1 MAFILVSLAGRWQC
15 RSRHFHDEVDGMG
28 VVLGSQWTP
37 IFSRNDVMARHGSPQ
52 WFDDMYNNRA
62 LVPDFAR
69 HLAMWTGHSIEA
81 RQAPGCQLDLPYGI
95 GDGETLDVFRA
106 AGDAAGGAGEAP
118 VLVFLHG
125 GYWRSLDKSDHSFI
139 APAFT
144 QAGACVVVPNYALC
158 PGTEIHPVT
167 VPHIVLQMVKAL
179 VWVWRNI
186 DQYGGDPSRITVAG
200 HSAGGHLAAMMLA
213 CVWQAYADDLPADL
227 VRNAL
232 SISGLHELDA
242 IRRTPF
248 LQQDLRLTPD
258 DARKASPAWM
268 PRPAQGVL
276 NSVCGG
282 DESAEFQRQN
292 TLIQQCWGRKVV
304 PVCEA
309 LPGLNHFSV
318 LEALVQPDSRLHR
331 LARDL
336 LGL

>member
-1 MAFILVSLAGRWQC
+1 MAGQHA
-15 RSRHFHDEVDGMG
+15 
-28 VVLGSQWTP
+28 
-37 IFSRNDVMARHGSPQ
+37 SPQ
-52 WFDDMYNNRA
+52 WFDRMYNNRA

-69 HLAMWTGHSIEA
+69 YLASWAGHSIDA
-81 RQAPGCQLDLPYGI
+81 RQEPGCQLDVPYGI
-95 GDGETLDVFRA
+95 GDGETLDVFRSA
-106 AGDAAGGAGEAP
+106 AVAGDGACKAP

-125 GYWRSLDKSDHSFI
+125 GYWRALDKSDHSFI
-139 APAFT
+139 APPFT
-144 QAGACVVVPNYALC
+144 HAGACVVVPNYALC

-167 VPHIVLQMVKAL
+167 VPHICLQMVKAL

-186 DQYGGDPSRITVAG
+186 DQYGGDPARITVVG
-200 HSAGGHLAAMMLA
+200 HSAGGHLAAMMMA
-213 CVWQAYADDLPADL
+213 CVWRAHADDLPAEL

-232 SISGLHELDA
+232 AISGLHELES

-248 LQQDLRLTPD
+248 LQQDLRLTPE

-268 PRPAQGVL
+268 PAPRVCIL

-282 DESAEFQRQN
+282 DESAEFLRQN
-292 TLIQQCWGRKVV
+292 LLIQQRWGRKVV
-304 PVCEA
+304 PVCES

-318 LEALVQPDSRLHR
+318 LDALVQPGHRLHR

>member
-1 MAFILVSLAGRWQC
+1 MAGQ
-15 RSRHFHDEVDGMG
+15 HF
-28 VVLGSQWTP
+28 
-37 IFSRNDVMARHGSPQ
+37 SPQ
-52 WFDDMYNNRA
+52 WFDRMYNNRA

-69 HLAMWTGHSIEA
+69 YLATWTGHSIDA
-81 RQAPGCQLDLPYGI
+81 RQAPGCQLDVPYGI
-95 GDGETLDVFRA
+95 GDGETLDVFRSA
-106 AGDAAGGAGEAP
+106 AVAGAGAAKAP

-125 GYWRSLDKSDHSFI
+125 GYWRALDKSDHSFV

-144 QAGACVVVPNYALC
+144 HAGACVVVPNYALC

-167 VPHIVLQMVKAL
+167 VPHISLQMVKAL

-186 DQYGGDPSRITVAG
+186 DQYGGDPERITVVG

-213 CVWQAYADDLPADL
+213 CEWQAHADDLPADL

-232 SISGLHELDA
+232 SISGLHELES

-248 LQQDLRLTPD
+248 LQQDLRLTPQ

-268 PRPAQGVL
+268 PAPRVGVL
-276 NSVCGG
+276 NSVCG
-282 DESAEFQRQN
+282 DAESAEFLRQN
-292 TLIQQCWGRKVV
+292 ALIQQRWGRQVV
-304 PVCEA
+304 PVCES
-309 LPGLNHFSV
+309 LTGLNHFSV
-318 LEALVQPDSRLHR
+318 LDALVAPGHRLHR

>member
-1 MAFILVSLAGRWQC
+1 
-15 RSRHFHDEVDGMG
+15 
-28 VVLGSQWTP
+28 
-37 IFSRNDVMARHGSPQ
+37 MARQGSPQ
-52 WFDDMYNNRA
+52 WFDGMYNNRA

-69 HLAMWTGHSIEA
+69 HLTAWTRLSVDA
-81 RQAPGCQLDLPYGI
+81 RQDAGCQIDIPYGI

-106 AGDAAGGAGEAP
+106 KGDGGSGARDGAGRAP

-125 GYWRSLDKSDHSFI
+125 GYWRSLDKSDHSFL

-167 VPHIVLQMVKAL
+167 VPHITLQMVKAL
-179 VWVWRNI
+179 VWIWRNV
-186 DQYGGDPSRITVAG
+186 DQYGGDPARITVVG

-213 CVWQAYADDLPADL
+213 CVWQAYANGLPADL

-232 SISGLHELDA
+232 SISGLHELES

-248 LQQDLRLTPD
+248 LQQDLRLTPE
-258 DARKASPAWM
+258 DACKASPAWM
-268 PRPAQGVL
+268 PAPPQGRL

-282 DESAEFQRQN
+282 DESAEFLRQN
-292 TLIQQCWGRKVV
+292 SLIQQRWGKSIV
-304 PVCEA
+304 PVCAA
-309 LPGLNHFSV
+309 LPGLNHFSI
-318 LEALVQPDSRLHR
+318 LDSLVQPDSRLHG
-331 LARDL
+331 LASDL